1 METLTD
7 IFSYICGQDRCFVID
22 QTTLPV
28 CQRCMGLYMGACLTG
43 IWLLLSRGWRRGL
56 PCLEV
61 FLVNVGMLL
70 TAMLGGL
77 HIIDPGPRW
86 RLMCG
91 LWTGHV
97 IVLWLIGAAWH
108 LYILLN
114 HGVQKRLT
122 WTTNDKAQAFVCAAL
137 LTVVALIFDKLI
149 CLGWYPWTMVIVIG
163 ASTIFCTTFLA
174 VTILIIQ
181 GIFGRRDVL

>member
-137 LTVVALIFDKLI
+137 LTVVALIFVLPSLI
-149 CLGWYPWTMVIVIG
+149 NKSRKMSSQIPFGPYIII
-163 ASTIFCTTFLA
+163 AAIFYVSFSNQIKSFL
-174 VTILIIQ
+174 L
-181 GIFGRRDVL
+181 